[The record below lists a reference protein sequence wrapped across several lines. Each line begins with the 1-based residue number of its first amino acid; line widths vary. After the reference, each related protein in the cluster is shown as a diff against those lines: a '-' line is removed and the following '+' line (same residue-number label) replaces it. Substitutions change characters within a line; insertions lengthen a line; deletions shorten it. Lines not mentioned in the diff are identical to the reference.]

1 MPPDR
6 KRYSVA
12 QRLTVASGIS
22 SQRARFQSPGRSRCL
37 DEQPHFTDNDIIDDM
52 NNQPKLVIDTNIL
65 VAATRNRHGPSFAL
79 MQILRLGQVKMCCS
93 PALFL
98 EYEDVL
104 KRADQLAA
112 SGLLASDI
120 DAILNGL
127 ARLIEPVTTHY
138 QWRPQLRD
146 PADEMVLEAAAN
158 AQAQAIVTYN
168 LRDFGPAKLFG
179 IPVLNP
185 EQTFQQFHLTVQRS
199 SKP

>member
-1 MPPDR
+1 MKD
-6 KRYSVA
+6 A
-12 QRLTVASGIS
+12 
-22 SQRARFQSPGRSRCL
+22 
-37 DEQPHFTDNDIIDDM
+37 
-52 NNQPKLVIDTNIL
+52 PKLVIDTNIL
-65 VAATRNRHGPSFAL
+65 VAALRNRNGPSFAL
-79 MQILRLGQVKMCCS
+79 MQLVRQNRIQMCCT

-98 EYEDVL
+98 EYEEVL
-104 KRADQLAA
+104 KRTDQLRA
-112 SGLLASDI
+112 SALLAEDI
-120 DAILNGL
+120 DAILNELAGL
-127 ARLIEPVTTHY
+127 ISPVTSHY

-185 EQTFQQFHLTVQRS
+185 EQTFRQFNMQTSRS

>member
-1 MPPDR
+1 M
-6 KRYSVA
+6 
-12 QRLTVASGIS
+12 T
-22 SQRARFQSPGRSRCL
+22 
-37 DEQPHFTDNDIIDDM
+37 
-52 NNQPKLVIDTNIL
+52 NQPKLVIDTNIL

-79 MQILRLGQVKMCCS
+79 MQIIRLRRVKMCCS

-104 KRADQLAA
+104 KRPNQLAA

-120 DAILNGL
+120 DVILNEL
-127 ARLIEPVTTHY
+127 AGIIEPVTTRY

-158 AQAQAIVTYN
+158 AQAQAIVTFN

-185 EQTFQQFHLTVQRS
+185 EQTFQHFRLAATRS

>member
-1 MPPDR
+1 MKIAPR
-6 KRYSVA
+6 
-12 QRLTVASGIS
+12 
-22 SQRARFQSPGRSRCL
+22 
-37 DEQPHFTDNDIIDDM
+37 
-52 NNQPKLVIDTNIL
+52 LVIDTNIL
-65 VAATRNRHGPSFAL
+65 VAALRNRLGPSFAL
-79 MQILRLGQVKMCCS
+79 MQLVRQGLITMCCT

-104 KRADQLAA
+104 KRADQLQA
-112 SGLLASDI
+112 SGLLAQDI
-120 DAILNGL
+120 DAILNELAGL
-127 ARLIEPVTTHY
+127 VLPAAIHY

-185 EQTFQQFHLTVQRS
+185 EQTLKHFSISTPRS
-199 SKP
+199 SQP